1 MSEKYQINLQ
11 LVSTPHTPDN
21 TEQSYKSRQAV
32 VERSITQ
39 YKNVNPSVGEERYNN
54 VSKRLQCLMRPDK
67 ITRVYNISSIWV
79 AKEKWHYTLVS

>member
-11 LVSTPHTPDN
+11 LVSTPDTPDS

-39 YKNVNPSVGEERYNN
+39 YKNLNHSVGEERYNN
-54 VSKRLQCLMRPDK
+54 ASKRLQYPMRPEK
-67 ITRVYNISSIWV
+67 TTPVYIISSIWV